1 MGEKETG
8 GEGDGEGAARP
19 SIRAGSGGGHIRLL
33 RGGHVVASSTS
44 GVGDGYC
51 GLSLGERVPAHL
63 EGVMWRRPRPPR
75 FGGVQWRPSI
85 HHQGRRRPWGK
96 RLSGCRALGGRERQ
110 GRQREVGC
118 GALVVSVLFGE
129 GGVATNAAT
138 KTTIRSAIKGNTTTC
153 NPGDDT
159 TAGGRTGNAT
169 TCRSR
174 ARAIVQEQD
183 QDEEQD

>member
-1 MGEKETG
+1 M
-8 GEGDGEGAARP
+8 
-19 SIRAGSGGGHIRLL
+19 
-33 RGGHVVASSTS
+33 
-44 GVGDGYC
+44 
-51 GLSLGERVPAHL
+51 
-63 EGVMWRRPRPPR
+63 
-75 FGGVQWRPSI
+75 
-85 HHQGRRRPWGK
+85 
-96 RLSGCRALGGRERQ
+96 
-110 GRQREVGC
+110 GC

-138 KTTIRSAIKGNTTTC
+138 KTTIRSAIKGNATTC

-159 TAGGRTGNAT
+159 TAGGRTGDAT